1 MGGPSVETASVFPLA
16 SLTRAMTRL
25 ILPALVLAALLLPAA
40 MALAPSPPS
49 VTASATPST
58 VVPGNKVNLVAG
70 MPVSDA
76 GTISQQI
83 VVQIDPTKVK
93 LTSAAD
99 ITAPSG
105 WAITYCSTTCTSP
118 PTNFTG
124 TAPATAAEWAAVKAV
139 RAVGDVNSQGEFQGR
154 QLAARTAT
162 MAIPASGPFATSGT
176 GDGWNVFFD
185 DRGNV
190 FNVFHHQTANASQV
204 DCRDRNGVHC
214 SANWPYGSG
223 TGVGYTSYVSNGWYD
238 PVYKHLWFDATRKY
252 DVVFECIDVADVK
265 APKPCGGSA
274 GTTFVRTGISKSPIA
289 GTPNFGSF
297 NTWSTRGIAQVG
309 GRVFSQAND
318 GNGPKVTC
326 VDTQANGGLGA
337 KCPGSPFA
345 AIPGQTSDY
354 IGAVAALGGKIWVTG
369 SNLTPQGGLM
379 CLEAATLQ
387 ACSGSWPQTWSMA
400 APGSLFHVFDI
411 PTAAGASGG
420 VCVTTA
426 KCFSPAGASV
436 TLNSGLA
443 TWYDAVGD
451 AFNYAEHA
459 LRQGSRL
466 YRGNGNGA
474 PAGAGSKTFSCWDQS
489 LSSGAGGV
497 CANWPIAVTNYG
509 IALDPLNDN
518 CVWKND
524 HNNAIKAYDAR
535 TATEGCTTPP
545 SKVVIPADVAV
556 PRMACAS
563 PGSGVREWRSIKLLA
578 PAASG
583 YTSAKLTILDSS
595 GNAIPGWVDV
605 AFDPVASRVIDLT
618 SLTVA
623 TTGQKPTFIVQ
634 YAGLTSAT
642 NTSVEVVAVG
652 DAPEMCLTPEAV
664 SSCPVS
670 PAPGQIPNSSANGSF
685 AMLADGSA
693 TTGGGTNTYSQ
704 GSTTVTVGAG
714 PSPSCSA
721 SLSGQA
727 LSNDAS
733 ALPVAGVT
741 VTLLD
746 SAGTVLNWPAGS
758 PNAGQP
764 MTATTDADGN
774 YAFPLLSPATYKV
787 KFSGA
792 ATQTAKNSRLI
803 ASSAG
808 PGASTDYT
816 NGSGSA
822 AASSVTS
829 PATAIAVGGP
839 GVVNGY
845 FNQLAQGVAD
855 TTIGPAG
862 QAQTSALT
870 ANDLAAT
877 GSTMSATTVYLCP
890 AGAAAPYNAA
900 TCTLRPTV
908 GAPITVANVGTYS
921 LDATTG
927 VITFTPVA
935 NFSGTAA
942 ALHYIARDV
951 AGNVV
956 DSTYTPTV
964 VPAPTVTANTSTGNW
979 DTNQTISVLANDS
992 AGTGAT
998 LTASTVKLCPTNA
1011 TSPYTAS
1018 NCNQSS
1024 ISVSGEGTYTANAD
1038 GTVTFDPLP
1047 GFRGT
1052 VATPVRY
1059 VVQDSYAQVGSAT
1072 ITPTVNPPTAPVATP
1087 ESQAVIPGGTATF
1100 SNLITGGGAL
1110 ATGTGL
1116 QTGNSNGPCLV
1127 DPFDSVCKAT
1137 FTIAG
1142 EGTWTV
1148 NRSTGVATF
1157 VAAVGASAGTKT
1169 PVTYKVTDV
1178 VGQTATSTLTPVV
1191 PLPPTAG
1198 ADTSTGNWDT
1208 NQTIS
1213 PLANDSAS
1221 PPATLSNASLA
1232 ICTTATATG
1241 SCTGTTLTISGEGTY
1256 TVNNNGTI
1264 TFDPVPGFAGTATPI
1279 KYVVADS
1286 TGQVATSTV
1295 TPTVNPPTAP
1305 VATPESQAVIPGG
1318 TATFSNLITGGGALA
1333 TGTGLQ
1339 TGNSNG
1345 PCLVDPFDSQCKAT
1359 FTIAG
1364 EGTWT
1369 VNRSTGVATFVA
1381 DPGVT
1386 PGTKT
1391 AVTYMV
1397 TDVVG
1402 QTATSTLTP
1411 VVPLPPTAGADT
1423 STGNWDTNQTI
1434 SPLANDS
1441 ASPPATLSN
1450 ASLAICTTA
1459 TATGSCTGTTLTISG
1474 EGTYT
1479 VNNNGTITFDPVAGF
1494 TGAATPIKYVVADT
1508 TGQVATS
1515 TITPTVNMP
1524 APPVATPESQAVLP
1538 GQTATFT
1545 SVLAGQGALAS
1556 GADLQTGPTHGPCLV
1571 DPADS
1576 QCKAS
1581 FTIAGEGVWAI
1592 DQTTGVATF
1601 VADPAATGPQ
1611 TVVTYRVTDIK
1622 GQTATSTL
1630 TPVIPPPPTAGAD
1643 TSTGNWDT
1651 NQTISPLANDS
1662 ASPPATLSNA
1672 SLAICTTATATGSC
1686 TGTTLTISGEGTYTV
1701 NNNGTITFDPVP
1713 GFAGTATPIK
1723 YVVADSTGQVATST
1737 ITPTVNAPT
1746 APSAGPEQKQVVP
1759 GGTATFTSVL
1769 TGAGAL
1775 ASGTG
1780 LQTGPTHGPCL
1791 IDPADS
1797 QCKAGFTIT
1806 GEGVWAIDQTTGVPT
1821 FNADV
1826 AATSGTKTAVT
1837 YRVTD
1842 AVGQTATSTLTPIIP
1857 GPPSAVA
1864 DASTGGWDADQVIGI
1879 LLNDSA
1885 ATGTTLVPGSVGLCP
1900 INATSPYTAS
1910 NCNQSSVNVSGEGT
1924 YTVNNDGT
1932 VTFNPLASFSGT
1944 VAHPVRYVV
1953 QDSLTQVASALI
1965 TPQVTPPGAPTAG
1978 PESRMVLPGDTAT
1991 YLSVLTA
1998 LASGSGLQTGPTHGP
2013 CLIDPADS
2021 QCKAGFTITGEGT
2034 WAIDQTTGVATFTA
2048 DVAATSGTKTA
2059 VTYRVTDAVG
2069 QTATSTLTPIVPVP
2083 PAATPDTS
2091 LGVVDVNQLIRPLLN
2106 DTADAATPLEVVTVN
2121 ICTTATADGAC
2132 SGNTLSV
2139 SGEGTYTA
2147 NGDGSVTFDPLPG
2160 FTGTATP
2167 IKYVVEDSVG
2177 RLAASTITPQVVS
2190 IPAPVAA
2197 DDVSTG
2203 LLNRSQSV
2211 LPMANDTPG
2220 SAAYPLDPTTVL
2232 LCGPSDVAPA
2242 CTQTTLTT
2250 GDGTYTVNALTGR
2263 ITFQPVNGF
2272 VGTAQAITYAIT
2284 DGAGQQASANY
2295 TPTVVGVGP
2304 PQVTPATVTVE
2315 SGTPGTMTP
2324 QVTPGTAA
2332 VDPSLTCLAAPGTA
2346 SCAAGATSLTR
2357 PEGTYTL
2364 DVASGIVT
2372 FTPASGYAGTPGD
2385 PPSLCVTDVL
2395 GQSACATLTPTVL
2408 SPPAPPV
2415 RPDVTPP
2422 ARPVNPMPG
2431 APNPAAL
2438 PDVESTLQGQPVAL
2452 SVLGNDSAS
2461 SGAMLDPSSVRIK
2474 DPASGV
2480 WGTSVIVPGQGSWT
2494 VSADGTLVFA
2504 PEPGFVG
2511 TTVALEYRVN
2521 DSLGRTTRST
2531 ATVVVHDT
2539 PPPWA
2544 DPLFG
2549 QAMRGQPVAFDPIS
2563 ANTAGG
2569 SPFVPSSVRIKD
2581 PATGQ
2586 WTTRVVVPGQGTWT
2600 VDPTTGHVT
2609 FQPLRSFVGAATPLA
2624 YRITNRR
2631 GDTASSTLNPVIRSA
2646 GPALTIRT
2654 TTSRAVLRPGQ
2665 RATITLRIR
2674 NAGMATTKAT
2684 ITRAP
2689 IPAGFAVV
2697 NPMGG
2702 TVRGG
2707 WIRFSTGNLKAGGST
2722 TRRFVLVAT
2731 AAGTGKGAQPVTG
2744 WATST
2749 NTRSVNDPT
2758 ALRVIGAVTTKAPV
2772 TG

>member
-25 ILPALVLAALLLPAA
+25 LLPALVLAALLLPAA

-1110 ATGTGL
+1110 ATGT
-1116 QTGNSNGPCLV
+1116 S
-1127 DPFDSVCKAT
+1127 
-1137 FTIAG
+1137 
-1142 EGTWTV
+1142 
-1148 NRSTGVATF
+1148 
-1157 VAAVGASAGTKT
+1157 
-1169 PVTYKVTDV
+1169 
-1178 VGQTATSTLTPVV
+1178 
-1191 PLPPTAG
+1191 
-1198 ADTSTGNWDT
+1198 
-1208 NQTIS
+1208 
-1213 PLANDSAS
+1213 
-1221 PPATLSNASLA
+1221 
-1232 ICTTATATG
+1232 
-1241 SCTGTTLTISGEGTY
+1241 
-1256 TVNNNGTI
+1256 
-1264 TFDPVPGFAGTATPI
+1264 
-1279 KYVVADS
+1279 
-1286 TGQVATSTV
+1286 
-1295 TPTVNPPTAP
+1295 
-1305 VATPESQAVIPGG
+1305 
-1318 TATFSNLITGGGALA
+1318 
-1333 TGTGLQ
+1333 LQ

-1479 VNNNGTITFDPVAGF
+1479 VNNNGTITFDPVPGFAG
-1494 TGAATPIKYVVADT
+1494 TATPIKYVVADT

-1821 FNADV
+1821 FTAD
-1826 AATSGTKTAVT
+1826 AAASPGTKTAVT
-1837 YRVTD
+1837 YKATD

-1857 GPPSAVA
+1857 GPPIAVA

-1978 PESRMVLPGDTAT
+1978 SESRMVLPGDTAT

-2203 LLNRSQSV
+2203 LLDRSQSV

>member
-190 FNVFHHQTANASQV
+190 FNVFHHQSANASQV

-998 LTASTVKLCPTNA
+998 LTPSTVKLCPTNA

-1110 ATGTGL
+1110 ATGTSL

-1333 TGTGLQ
+1333 TGTSLQ

-1345 PCLVDPFDSQCKAT
+1345 PCLVDPFDSVCKAT

-1381 DPGVT
+1381 AVGASA
-1386 PGTKT
+1386 GTKT
-1391 AVTYMV
+1391 PVTYKV

-1411 VVPLPPTAGADT
+1411 VVPL
-1423 STGNWDTNQTI
+1423 
-1434 SPLANDS
+1434 
-1441 ASPPATLSN
+1441 
-1450 ASLAICTTA
+1450 
-1459 TATGSCTGTTLTISG
+1459 
-1474 EGTYT
+1474 
-1479 VNNNGTITFDPVAGF
+1479 
-1494 TGAATPIKYVVADT
+1494 
-1508 TGQVATS
+1508 
-1515 TITPTVNMP
+1515 
-1524 APPVATPESQAVLP
+1524 
-1538 GQTATFT
+1538 
-1545 SVLAGQGALAS
+1545 
-1556 GADLQTGPTHGPCLV
+1556 
-1571 DPADS
+1571 
-1576 QCKAS
+1576 
-1581 FTIAGEGVWAI
+1581 
-1592 DQTTGVATF
+1592 
-1601 VADPAATGPQ
+1601 
-1611 TVVTYRVTDIK
+1611 
-1622 GQTATSTL
+1622 
-1630 TPVIPPPPTAGAD
+1630 PPTAGAD

>member
-25 ILPALVLAALLLPAA
+25 LLPALVLAALLLPAA

-998 LTASTVKLCPTNA
+998 LTPSTVKLCPLNA

-1024 ISVSGEGTYTANAD
+1024 VTVSGEGTYTANAD

-1047 GFRGT
+1047 SFRGT

-1110 ATGTGL
+1110 ATGTSL

-1264 TFDPVPGFAGTATPI
+1264 TFDPVPGFAGT
-1279 KYVVADS
+1279 
-1286 TGQVATSTV
+1286 
-1295 TPTVNPPTAP
+1295 
-1305 VATPESQAVIPGG
+1305 
-1318 TATFSNLITGGGALA
+1318 
-1333 TGTGLQ
+1333 
-1339 TGNSNG
+1339 
-1345 PCLVDPFDSQCKAT
+1345 
-1359 FTIAG
+1359 
-1364 EGTWT
+1364 
-1369 VNRSTGVATFVA
+1369 
-1381 DPGVT
+1381 
-1386 PGTKT
+1386 
-1391 AVTYMV
+1391 
-1397 TDVVG
+1397 
-1402 QTATSTLTP
+1402 
-1411 VVPLPPTAGADT
+1411 
-1423 STGNWDTNQTI
+1423 
-1434 SPLANDS
+1434 
-1441 ASPPATLSN
+1441 
-1450 ASLAICTTA
+1450 
-1459 TATGSCTGTTLTISG
+1459 
-1474 EGTYT
+1474 
-1479 VNNNGTITFDPVAGF
+1479 
-1494 TGAATPIKYVVADT
+1494 ATPIKYVVADT

>member
-190 FNVFHHQTANASQV
+190 FNVFHHQSANASQV

-998 LTASTVKLCPTNA
+998 LTPSTVKLCPLNA

-1024 ISVSGEGTYTANAD
+1024 VTVSGEGTYTANAD

-1047 GFRGT
+1047 SFRGT

-1345 PCLVDPFDSQCKAT
+1345 PCLVDPFDSVCKAT

-1381 DPGVT
+1381 AVGASA
-1386 PGTKT
+1386 GTKT
-1391 AVTYMV
+1391 PVTYKV

-1411 VVPLPPTAGADT
+1411 VVPL
-1423 STGNWDTNQTI
+1423 
-1434 SPLANDS
+1434 
-1441 ASPPATLSN
+1441 
-1450 ASLAICTTA
+1450 
-1459 TATGSCTGTTLTISG
+1459 
-1474 EGTYT
+1474 
-1479 VNNNGTITFDPVAGF
+1479 
-1494 TGAATPIKYVVADT
+1494 
-1508 TGQVATS
+1508 
-1515 TITPTVNMP
+1515 
-1524 APPVATPESQAVLP
+1524 
-1538 GQTATFT
+1538 
-1545 SVLAGQGALAS
+1545 
-1556 GADLQTGPTHGPCLV
+1556 
-1571 DPADS
+1571 
-1576 QCKAS
+1576 
-1581 FTIAGEGVWAI
+1581 
-1592 DQTTGVATF
+1592 
-1601 VADPAATGPQ
+1601 
-1611 TVVTYRVTDIK
+1611 
-1622 GQTATSTL
+1622 
-1630 TPVIPPPPTAGAD
+1630 PPTAGAD

>member
-1 MGGPSVETASVFPLA
+1 
-16 SLTRAMTRL
+16 
-25 ILPALVLAALLLPAA
+25 
-40 MALAPSPPS
+40 
-49 VTASATPST
+49 
-58 VVPGNKVNLVAG
+58 

-190 FNVFHHQTANASQV
+190 FNVFHHQSANASQV

-998 LTASTVKLCPTNA
+998 LTPSTVKLCPLNA

-1024 ISVSGEGTYTANAD
+1024 VTVSGEGTYTANAD

-1047 GFRGT
+1047 SFRGT

-1110 ATGTGL
+1110 ATGTSL

-1178 VGQTATSTLTPVV
+1178 VGQTATSTLTPV
-1191 PLPPTAG
+1191 
-1198 ADTSTGNWDT
+1198 
-1208 NQTIS
+1208 
-1213 PLANDSAS
+1213 
-1221 PPATLSNASLA
+1221 
-1232 ICTTATATG
+1232 
-1241 SCTGTTLTISGEGTY
+1241 
-1256 TVNNNGTI
+1256 
-1264 TFDPVPGFAGTATPI
+1264 
-1279 KYVVADS
+1279 
-1286 TGQVATSTV
+1286 
-1295 TPTVNPPTAP
+1295 
-1305 VATPESQAVIPGG
+1305 
-1318 TATFSNLITGGGALA
+1318 
-1333 TGTGLQ
+1333 
-1339 TGNSNG
+1339 
-1345 PCLVDPFDSQCKAT
+1345 
-1359 FTIAG
+1359 
-1364 EGTWT
+1364 
-1369 VNRSTGVATFVA
+1369 
-1381 DPGVT
+1381 
-1386 PGTKT
+1386 
-1391 AVTYMV
+1391 
-1397 TDVVG
+1397 
-1402 QTATSTLTP
+1402 
-1411 VVPLPPTAGADT
+1411 
-1423 STGNWDTNQTI
+1423 
-1434 SPLANDS
+1434 
-1441 ASPPATLSN
+1441 
-1450 ASLAICTTA
+1450 
-1459 TATGSCTGTTLTISG
+1459 
-1474 EGTYT
+1474 
-1479 VNNNGTITFDPVAGF
+1479 
-1494 TGAATPIKYVVADT
+1494 
-1508 TGQVATS
+1508 
-1515 TITPTVNMP
+1515 
-1524 APPVATPESQAVLP
+1524 
-1538 GQTATFT
+1538 
-1545 SVLAGQGALAS
+1545 
-1556 GADLQTGPTHGPCLV
+1556 
-1571 DPADS
+1571 
-1576 QCKAS
+1576 
-1581 FTIAGEGVWAI
+1581 
-1592 DQTTGVATF
+1592 
-1601 VADPAATGPQ
+1601 
-1611 TVVTYRVTDIK
+1611 
-1622 GQTATSTL
+1622 
-1630 TPVIPPPPTAGAD
+1630 IPPPPTAGAD

-1651 NQTISPLANDS
+1651 NQTISPLANDA

-1821 FNADV
+1821 FTAD
-1826 AATSGTKTAVT
+1826 AAASPGTKTAVT
-1837 YRVTD
+1837 YKATD

-1857 GPPSAVA
+1857 GPPIAVA

-1885 ATGTTLVPGSVGLCP
+1885 TAGTTLVPGSVGLCP

-2021 QCKAGFTITGEGT
+2021 QC
-2034 WAIDQTTGVATFTA
+2034 
-2048 DVAATSGTKTA
+2048 
-2059 VTYRVTDAVG
+2059 
-2069 QTATSTLTPIVPVP
+2069 
-2083 PAATPDTS
+2083 
-2091 LGVVDVNQLIRPLLN
+2091 
-2106 DTADAATPLEVVTVN
+2106 
-2121 ICTTATADGAC
+2121 
-2132 SGNTLSV
+2132 
-2139 SGEGTYTA
+2139 
-2147 NGDGSVTFDPLPG
+2147 
-2160 FTGTATP
+2160 
-2167 IKYVVEDSVG
+2167 
-2177 RLAASTITPQVVS
+2177 
-2190 IPAPVAA
+2190 
-2197 DDVSTG
+2197 
-2203 LLNRSQSV
+2203 
-2211 LPMANDTPG
+2211 
-2220 SAAYPLDPTTVL
+2220 
-2232 LCGPSDVAPA
+2232 
-2242 CTQTTLTT
+2242 
-2250 GDGTYTVNALTGR
+2250 
-2263 ITFQPVNGF
+2263 
-2272 VGTAQAITYAIT
+2272 
-2284 DGAGQQASANY
+2284 
-2295 TPTVVGVGP
+2295 
-2304 PQVTPATVTVE
+2304 
-2315 SGTPGTMTP
+2315 
-2324 QVTPGTAA
+2324 
-2332 VDPSLTCLAAPGTA
+2332 
-2346 SCAAGATSLTR
+2346 
-2357 PEGTYTL
+2357 
-2364 DVASGIVT
+2364 
-2372 FTPASGYAGTPGD
+2372 
-2385 PPSLCVTDVL
+2385 
-2395 GQSACATLTPTVL
+2395 
-2408 SPPAPPV
+2408 
-2415 RPDVTPP
+2415 
-2422 ARPVNPMPG
+2422 
-2431 APNPAAL
+2431 
-2438 PDVESTLQGQPVAL
+2438 
-2452 SVLGNDSAS
+2452 
-2461 SGAMLDPSSVRIK
+2461 
-2474 DPASGV
+2474 
-2480 WGTSVIVPGQGSWT
+2480 
-2494 VSADGTLVFA
+2494 
-2504 PEPGFVG
+2504 
-2511 TTVALEYRVN
+2511 
-2521 DSLGRTTRST
+2521 
-2531 ATVVVHDT
+2531 
-2539 PPPWA
+2539 
-2544 DPLFG
+2544 
-2549 QAMRGQPVAFDPIS
+2549 
-2563 ANTAGG
+2563 
-2569 SPFVPSSVRIKD
+2569 
-2581 PATGQ
+2581 
-2586 WTTRVVVPGQGTWT
+2586 
-2600 VDPTTGHVT
+2600 
-2609 FQPLRSFVGAATPLA
+2609 
-2624 YRITNRR
+2624 
-2631 GDTASSTLNPVIRSA
+2631 
-2646 GPALTIRT
+2646 
-2654 TTSRAVLRPGQ
+2654 
-2665 RATITLRIR
+2665 
-2674 NAGMATTKAT
+2674 
-2684 ITRAP
+2684 
-2689 IPAGFAVV
+2689 
-2697 NPMGG
+2697 
-2702 TVRGG
+2702 
-2707 WIRFSTGNLKAGGST
+2707 
-2722 TRRFVLVAT
+2722 
-2731 AAGTGKGAQPVTG
+2731 
-2744 WATST
+2744 
-2749 NTRSVNDPT
+2749 
-2758 ALRVIGAVTTKAPV
+2758 
-2772 TG
+2772 

>member
-190 FNVFHHQTANASQV
+190 FNVFHHQSANASQV

-1110 ATGTGL
+1110 ATGTSL

-1213 PLANDSAS
+1213 PLANDAAS

-1264 TFDPVPGFAGTATPI
+1264 TFDPVPGFAGT
-1279 KYVVADS
+1279 
-1286 TGQVATSTV
+1286 
-1295 TPTVNPPTAP
+1295 
-1305 VATPESQAVIPGG
+1305 
-1318 TATFSNLITGGGALA
+1318 
-1333 TGTGLQ
+1333 
-1339 TGNSNG
+1339 
-1345 PCLVDPFDSQCKAT
+1345 
-1359 FTIAG
+1359 
-1364 EGTWT
+1364 
-1369 VNRSTGVATFVA
+1369 
-1381 DPGVT
+1381 
-1386 PGTKT
+1386 
-1391 AVTYMV
+1391 
-1397 TDVVG
+1397 
-1402 QTATSTLTP
+1402 
-1411 VVPLPPTAGADT
+1411 
-1423 STGNWDTNQTI
+1423 
-1434 SPLANDS
+1434 
-1441 ASPPATLSN
+1441 
-1450 ASLAICTTA
+1450 
-1459 TATGSCTGTTLTISG
+1459 
-1474 EGTYT
+1474 
-1479 VNNNGTITFDPVAGF
+1479 
-1494 TGAATPIKYVVADT
+1494 ATPIKYVVADT

-1651 NQTISPLANDS
+1651 NQTISPLANDA